1 MRKQP
6 NDNFKKFV
14 CILALLYQPLYDLTN
29 PTVCNLK
36 LILAL
41 MNALGCNLISVLAL
55 TNSLGLNL
63 YQFLVLYRARPRSN
77 HLVSSSTILARI
89 MQARSHNLGR
99 TFLYFLLILQD
110 VHAKCPFSCISCK
123 KIVKI
128 LQATLA
134 RKLARFL
141 FLARNLAR
149 SLLSC
154 KKFCKV

>member
-1 MRKQP
+1 MGEDTVPCNGISIIIELINKVVMST
-6 NDNFKKFV
+6 NKNF
-14 CILALLYQPLYDLTN
+14 CIFKP
-29 PTVCNLK
+29 
-36 LILAL
+36 
-41 MNALGCNLISVLAL
+41 
-55 TNSLGLNL
+55 
-63 YQFLVLYRARPRSN
+63 PRSN
-77 HLVSSSTILARI
+77 HLASSSTILARI

>member
-1 MRKQP
+1 MHELIIDCGMITCTAHMDP
-6 NDNFKKFV
+6 CLWSNP
-14 CILALLYQPLYDLTN
+14 LLMPAASEDSN
-29 PTVCNLK
+29 NL
-36 LILAL
+36 
-41 MNALGCNLISVLAL
+41 V
-55 TNSLGLNL
+55 
-63 YQFLVLYRARPRSN
+63 VPRSN
-77 HLVSSSTILARI
+77 HLARTSTILAMI

-99 TFLYFLLILQD
+99 IFLYFLLILQD

-128 LQATLA
+128 LHAKLA

-154 KKFCKV
+154 KKFCKI